1 MNHIEADTFAQA
13 RSVDA
18 GSDETT
24 GQRMLSVPNVSEG
37 RRGDLVG
44 ILADSCRGEDV
55 DVIDVHTDPDHNR
68 SVLTIVARP
77 APLASALRSL
87 ARRCVETIDVRRHE
101 GVHPCTGALDVVPIV
116 VFDDADMPIA
126 TQIAED
132 VAGYIGE
139 YLEVPVFLYGLLARS
154 EQLRRPHGLR
164 SIGFDQIASD
174 MRDGTLVPT
183 YGPARMHPTAGCVLV
198 GVRPPLVAW
207 NVWLPDA
214 TRMEARALADRVRES
229 GGGLPGVR
237 AMGLY
242 LSEAGMM
249 QLSMNLEDTWET
261 PVGVVMRVVRREAE
275 RLGIALGD
283 SELVGM
289 IPRHALGAESSESLG
304 LVGFSHDRILEHR
317 CPDLHRD
324 YTQGAFD
331 R

>member
-1 MNHIEADTFAQA
+1 VNHIEVGPFTQA
-13 RSVDA
+13 RSVDVESVEA
-18 GSDETT
+18 T

-37 RRGDLVG
+37 RRGD
-44 ILADSCRGEDV
+44 ILATVTDACRSDGA
-55 DVIDVHTDPDHNR
+55 DVIDIHTDADHNR
-68 SVLTIVARP
+68 SVLSIVARP
-77 APLASALRSL
+77 DALILALQSL
-87 ARRCVETIDVRRHE
+87 ARACVATIDVRRHE

-116 VFDDADMPIA
+116 LFDDAALPIA
-126 TQIAED
+126 TQIADD

-139 YLEVPVFLYGLLARS
+139 YLDVPVFLYGQLART
-154 EQLRRPHGLR
+154 EQLRRPHGVR
-164 SIGFDQIASD
+164 SIGVDQLAD
-174 MRDGTLVPT
+174 EMRDGTRTPD

-242 LSEAGMM
+242 LPEAGMM

-289 IPRHALGAESSESLG
+289 IPRHALGRESPESLG